1 MSDIA
6 ERGRPKDLTLNRRE
20 VWHSAST
27 TRVSNTYSELHVG
40 ESFEYQI
47 EKDPSV
53 LRIAKSKILDHM
65 ARLIFGGAEDIGV

>member
-20 VWHSAST
+20 VWHSDST
-27 TRVSNTYSELHVG
+27 TRVSKTDSELHVG
-40 ESFEYQI
+40 ESFECQR